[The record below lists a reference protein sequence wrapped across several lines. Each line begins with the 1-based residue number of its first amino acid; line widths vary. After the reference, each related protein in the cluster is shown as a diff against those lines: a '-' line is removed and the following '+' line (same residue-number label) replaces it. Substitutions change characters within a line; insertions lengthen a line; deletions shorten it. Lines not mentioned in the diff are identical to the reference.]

1 LLAELHTHT
10 VVGVLDARH
19 VVPQASA
26 EDDGFGFGCIED
38 GVGFGS
44 ASRFCARSP
53 AVIPHRASN
62 VLWAEDV
69 ALRER

>member
-44 ASRFCARSP
+44 ASRFCAHSHQP
-53 AVIPHRASN
+53 
-62 VLWAEDV
+62 
-69 ALRER
+69 